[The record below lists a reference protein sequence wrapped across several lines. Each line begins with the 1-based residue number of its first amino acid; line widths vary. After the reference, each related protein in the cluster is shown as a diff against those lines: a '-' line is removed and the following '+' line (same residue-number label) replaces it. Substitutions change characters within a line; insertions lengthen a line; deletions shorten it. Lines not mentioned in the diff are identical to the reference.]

1 MALCWRDAVDK
12 LADLAPGCLVRALF
26 GFSHEVLELGEELLD
41 GIEVGAIRR
50 QEEQVSALISDR
62 LARRLAF
69 MRAEIVEDD
78 DVSGLEG
85 RREKLLDIGGEEFA
99 VDRPVDNAGS
109 IDPVMPQSRDE
120 GEGLPVAIRNLG
132 GETLAFWSPAAQR
145 RHVGLHPGLVDEDQ
159 PAGGDPALVG
169 LPALAL
175 PGDVRPVLLRRQ
187 SGFF

>member
-1 MALCWRDAVDK
+1 M
-12 LADLAPGCLVRALF
+12 GALF
-26 GFSHEVLELGEELLD
+26 GFSHEVLELGEELFD
-41 GIEVGAIRR
+41 GVEVRAVRR
-50 QEEQVSALISDR
+50 QEEKVSAHFSDR
-62 LARRLAF
+62 LSCRLAF

-78 DVSGLEG
+78 DVAWFQR
-85 RREKLLDIGGEEFA
+85 RREHLLDIGGEEFA
-99 VDRPVDNAGS
+99 VDRPVDHAGS

-120 GEGLPVAIRNLG
+120 GERLPVAIRNLG

-159 PAGGDPALVG
+159 PAGSDSALVG

-187 SGFF
+187 SAFF

>member
-1 MALCWRDAVDK
+1 M
-12 LADLAPGCLVRALF
+12 ADLSPSGLVGALF
-26 GFSHEVLELGEELLD
+26 GFSHEVFELGEELLD
-41 GIEVGAIRR
+41 GIEVGAVRR
-50 QEEQVSALISDR
+50 QKEKVSALFSDR
-62 LARRLAF
+62 LPRRLAF
-69 MRAEIVEDD
+69 MRTEIVEDD
-78 DVSGLEG
+78 DVAWVEG
-85 RREKLLDIGGEEFA
+85 RREHLLDIGGEEFA

-120 GEGLPVAIRNLG
+120 GERLPVAIRNLG

-159 PAGGDPALVG
+159 PAGSDPALVG